1 MKPSAACLSQMGVD
15 PHRPGEFRVPFV
27 ARRLVS
33 AVLAAFI
40 LAAFI
45 APAAA
50 SAATATIKIT
60 NRLSP
65 AELTV
70 PAGTTIRFV
79 NADGERHRMR
89 SQSGPAEFD
98 SHNLE
103 PGQSYSMTL
112 TATGTYTYLDE
123 REDDDTRYH
132 GTIVVGG
139 AGGSA
144 STAPSSGSG
153 ATSASVSMA
162 GRSFSPSTVTIAAGG
177 SVTFRNDDDRE
188 HTVTA
193 TNGSFNSGT
202 LPEGG
207 SWKRSFKG
215 AGTFSYLC
223 AIHPEMTGKVVVK
236 GSGGGSAVAPA
247 PKPKPSPSPTPTPT
261 PMPATT
267 GADAQIVD
275 FAFSPTE
282 LTIPV
287 GSTVT
292 WRNAGEAPHTVTADD
307 GSFDSDMIEAG
318 GSWARTF
325 ESAGTFAYFC
335 ALHPDMAGVVTVT
348 AGEAAAAAG
357 KPSADPSAEPSP
369 TPVAVAAPP
378 VAPVASSPPEPAPE
392 TAAVAARSPAPDGE
406 LLARV
411 GIVGLLIGGALL
423 LFVRAVGGS
432 ARREEEP
439 VS

>member
-1 MKPSAACLSQMGVD
+1 MKPSGAYLSQMGVD

-45 APAAA
+45 APGAA

-70 PAGTTIRFV
+70 SAGTTIRFV
-79 NADGERHRMR
+79 NADDERHRMR

-103 PGQSYSMTL
+103 PGQSYSMKL
-112 TATGTYTYLDE
+112 TATGTYRYLDE

-139 AGGSA
+139 TGGSA
-144 STAPSSGSG
+144 STPKSGSA

-162 GRSFSPSTVTIAAGG
+162 GRSFSPSTVTIEAGE

-193 TNGSFNSGT
+193 TDGSFNSGT

-223 AIHPEMTGKVVVK
+223 AIHPEMTGKVVVN
-236 GSGGGSAVAPA
+236 GSGGGSAASPA
-247 PKPKPSPSPTPTPT
+247 PKPKPSPTPSPT

-348 AGEAAAAAG
+348 AGAG
-357 KPSADPSAEPSP
+357 APAEPSAESSAEPSP
-369 TPVAVAAPP
+369 TPIAVAAPP
-378 VAPVASSPPEPAPE
+378 VAPVASSPPE
-392 TAAVAARSPAPDGE
+392 TAAVSSRGGGADGD

-411 GIVGLLIGGALL
+411 GIVGLLIGGGLV

-439 VS
+439 AS